1 MLIFFVLL
9 IGITASDTVHLTLD
23 EAIGYGLKNNPEIE
37 QLIINL
43 EKSEIKVGNAISAY
57 YPSLSIN
64 GYFAYLSDI
73 PVFEFDGMPVPMGQ
87 NRNYSVSLSLQQV
100 IFAWGKLYDYY
111 KITEI
116 QSEIAELT
124 LKRKQQEVRYAIT
137 DAFYGLLILEEL
149 VKLTSESLSQLGRHE
164 KAVEKR
170 YRAGLVPHFELLRSK
185 VQVANLKQQVIETEN
200 GLKLAKEGFKMLLGM
215 ELGAEI
221 EIFSDL
227 TVIDEVYT
235 VNELIDEALENRFEI
250 KNIRNFE
257 RIADRARSIAR
268 KVTLPTIVA
277 GATYERKKPF
287 SFGGDD
293 WGSNLTFNI
302 GFQFPVFSGFKI
314 RYQYEEAL
322 LVLKEAELAK
332 KNLEKAVTVEVKQ
345 AFFSLQ
351 AAKEGIV
358 AARENVN
365 QAEKAF
371 EIIETRYRNGLVT
384 NLEYLDTQL
393 AQMQAKTNY
402 LSSLKNCH
410 SSRAALYKAIGKEE

>member
-1 MLIFFVLL
+1 
-9 IGITASDTVHLTLD
+9 
-23 EAIGYGLKNNPEIE
+23 
-37 QLIINL
+37 
-43 EKSEIKVGNAISAY
+43 
-57 YPSLSIN
+57 
-64 GYFAYLSDI
+64 
-73 PVFEFDGMPVPMGQ
+73 
-87 NRNYSVSLSLQQV
+87 
-100 IFAWGKLYDYY
+100 
-111 KITEI
+111 
-116 QSEIAELT
+116 
-124 LKRKQQEVRYAIT
+124 
-137 DAFYGLLILEEL
+137 
-149 VKLTSESLSQLGRHE
+149 
-164 KAVEKR
+164 
-170 YRAGLVPHFELLRSK
+170 
-185 VQVANLKQQVIETEN
+185 
-200 GLKLAKEGFKMLLGM
+200 M
-215 ELGAEI
+215 ELDAEI

-235 VNELIDEALENRFEI
+235 VDELIDEALENRFEI
-250 KNIRNFE
+250 KNIGNLE

-302 GFQFPVFSGFKI
+302 GFQFPIFSGFKI

-345 AFFSLQ
+345 AFFSLR

-365 QAEKAF
+365 QAVKAF
-371 EIIETRYRNGLVT
+371 EIIEARYRNGLVT

-402 LSSLKNCH
+402 LSSLKNYH